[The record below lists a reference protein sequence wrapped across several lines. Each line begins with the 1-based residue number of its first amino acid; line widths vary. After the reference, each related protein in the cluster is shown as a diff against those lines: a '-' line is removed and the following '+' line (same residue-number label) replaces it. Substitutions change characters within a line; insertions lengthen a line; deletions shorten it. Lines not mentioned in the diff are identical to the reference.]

1 MIYLLLFKELKIMS
15 KRYAL
20 LLKVY
25 NLAKLHRNSLMLK
38 ESLEKLESITRI
50 LRNLTMTITIPW
62 LLFLS
67 FFELESYLSYK
78 KERLDQQLKNE
89 QTISQKAI
97 NKWNEFYLNQKK
109 KSDDKIEI
117 IKERLL
123 KKVLESFN
131 K

>member
-1 MIYLLLFKELKIMS
+1 
-15 KRYAL
+15 
-20 LLKVY
+20 
-25 NLAKLHRNSLMLK
+25 MLK

-50 LRNLTMTITIPW
+50 LRNLTLTITIPW

-67 FFELESYLSYK
+67 FFELENYLSYK

-117 IKERLL
+117 IKESLL

>member
-1 MIYLLLFKELKIMS
+1 
-15 KRYAL
+15 
-20 LLKVY
+20 
-25 NLAKLHRNSLMLK
+25 MLK
-38 ESLEKLESITRI
+38 ENLEKLESITRI
-50 LRNLTMTITIPW
+50 LRNLTLTITIPW

-97 NKWNEFYLNQKK
+97 KKWNEFYLNQKK

-117 IKERLL
+117 IKESLL

>member
-1 MIYLLLFKELKIMS
+1 MFKELKIMS

-25 NLAKLHRNSLMLK
+25 NLAKLHGNHLMLK
-38 ESLEKLESITRI
+38 ENLEKLESITRI
-50 LRNLTMTITIPW
+50 LRNLTLTITIPW

-97 NKWNEFYLNQKK
+97 KKWNEFYLNQKK

-117 IKERLL
+117 IKESLL

>member
-1 MIYLLLFKELKIMS
+1 
-15 KRYAL
+15 
-20 LLKVY
+20 
-25 NLAKLHRNSLMLK
+25 MLK

-50 LRNLTMTITIPW
+50 LRNLTLTITIPW

-117 IKERLL
+117 IKESLL

>member
-1 MIYLLLFKELKIMS
+1 MFKELKIMS

-25 NLAKLHRNSLMLK
+25 NLAKLHGNHLMLK
-38 ESLEKLESITRI
+38 EKLEKLESITRI
-50 LRNLTMTITIPW
+50 LRNLTLTITIPW

-97 NKWNEFYLNQKK
+97 KKWNEFYLNQKK

-117 IKERLL
+117 IKESLL